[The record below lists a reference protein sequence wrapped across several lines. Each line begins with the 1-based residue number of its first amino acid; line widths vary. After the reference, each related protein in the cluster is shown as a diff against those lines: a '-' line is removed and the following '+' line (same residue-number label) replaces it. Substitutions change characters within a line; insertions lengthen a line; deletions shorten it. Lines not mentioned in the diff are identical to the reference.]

1 MAITEICD
9 FKVTGDIF
17 GFLSKYGMVP
27 MYKKDD
33 YKSIDKVF
41 YTKDDIDCNIYK
53 SSDVVKFINE
63 LTGEKS
69 SYIFNEEMTIST
81 NYLVNIE
88 TNSDLIA
95 KKFLAEIPYND
106 KNRSGSVT
114 ITLGSPEEYTGKYG
128 ATKIYYNG
136 GRFEG
141 CTKEKCAISIYYR
154 SNHEDILVRKLYLVY
169 DKEKDQFIES
179 INMWIDCKYSKVYND
194 SKLIKAQLQ
203 AEDGEVRLAC
213 RVLFKTVD
221 LYYQFLKDAV
231 EKKETYSIE
240 LNVMGKHLYDT
251 LYGDKKVIGTCE
263 ECGATTAV
271 TDDTPSN
278 TENTEPVA
286 VKVDESK
293 LLEDDTP
300 TIADASYIPKK
311 FYRQTAGSYNDG
323 K

>member
-1 MAITEICD
+1 M
-9 FKVTGDIF
+9 FV
-17 GFLSKYGMVP
+17 
-27 MYKKDD
+27 KK
-33 YKSIDKVF
+33 KRKKVF
-41 YTKDDIDCNIYK
+41 LKSKITQNRIYLK
-53 SSDVVKFINE
+53 
-63 LTGEKS
+63 GQ
-69 SYIFNEEMTIST
+69 
-81 NYLVNIE
+81 
-88 TNSDLIA
+88 
-95 KKFLAEIPYND
+95 
-106 KNRSGSVT
+106 RG
-114 ITLGSPEEYTGKYG
+114 
-128 ATKIYYNG
+128 
-136 GRFEG
+136 
-141 CTKEKCAISIYYR
+141 
-154 SNHEDILVRKLYLVY
+154 VRKYYDYDKLDELGFDEVY